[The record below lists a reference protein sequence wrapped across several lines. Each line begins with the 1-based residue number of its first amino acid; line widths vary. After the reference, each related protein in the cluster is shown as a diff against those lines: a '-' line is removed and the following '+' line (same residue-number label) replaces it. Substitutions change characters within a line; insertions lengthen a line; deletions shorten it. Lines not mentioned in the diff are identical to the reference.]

1 MHLLGNFKQENKWRQ
16 KQKGELRDLRV
27 DLLDESLFRNRRVL
41 DVGCGD
47 GKVAIEIAVR
57 FFPVKMV
64 ALDIDDYLL
73 SRAARLVEKLVERSE
88 IIAKKEETVLKK
100 IDEMPRFFQ

>member
-1 MHLLGNFKQENKWRQ
+1 M
-16 KQKGELRDLRV
+16 
-27 DLLDESLFRNRRVL
+27 L

>member
-27 DLLDESLFRNRRVL
+27 DLLDESLFRNKRVL

>member
-1 MHLLGNFKQENKWRQ
+1 MLGNFKQENKWRQ

-27 DLLDESLFRNRRVL
+27 DLLDESLFRNKRVL